1 VHPPP
6 SLQVG
11 GVLRGCKRCSSPAT
25 LPLTVEAQVLQIPPG
40 VQATIEA
47 HLVLVYTGT
56 TRLAKNLLQVEHTYM
71 SDIYTFTI

>member
-1 VHPPP
+1 M
-6 SLQVG
+6 
-11 GVLRGCKRCSSPAT
+11 
-25 LPLTVEAQVLQIPPG
+25 LQIPPG